1 MYKSVLKYKATESA
15 NINTDIIAFSASDII
30 TPELI
35 IKNIF
40 VTNNNDSEQKFNC
53 YILKTSDNS
62 KFYLVA
68 NGEPIQNNGSYS
80 VINKP
85 IYLNSDD
92 QIIFNGSAVNMDI
105 SLCITY
111 DAGV

>member
-1 MYKSVLKYKATESA
+1 MYKSILKYKATESA
-15 NINTDIIAFSASDII
+15 NINTDIIVFSANEII
-30 TPELI
+30 SSEII
-35 IKNIF
+35 IKNMF
-40 VTNNNDSEQKFNC
+40 VTNNNDLEQTFTC

-68 NGEPIQNNGSYS
+68 NGEPIQENSSYS
-80 VINKP
+80 IINKP
-85 IYLNSDD
+85 IYLDNDD
-92 QIIFNGSAVNMDI
+92 QIVFNGSAINMDI